1 MSKAIQSKIGS
12 TIYNRI
18 NAVQMPEVDRQ
29 RALHALY
36 EADLFVEAFVRA
48 ARKIERLTERLF
60 LKPALKH

>member
-1 MSKAIQSKIGS
+1 MSREIETKIGS

-18 NAVQMPEVDRQ
+18 NTVQMSQVDRQ

-48 ARKIERLTERLF
+48 AKKIEQLVDRLF